1 MNHGR
6 TVGFEEEFLL
16 VDATGV
22 PTPEADLVLGR
33 LLADLDPGESERFKP
48 ELQKVQIESVS
59 GVHTGMKGLRS
70 DLSTA
75 RQRLAAAADQCDLAV
90 LPVGTAPACGAPED
104 VTTHSRYERIHQRY
118 GEMTRSYTACGAHVH
133 VGVDSAEQAVAVVNH
148 LRPWLPILVAIGA
161 NSPFHNGRDSG
172 YSSWRIAEQARFPG
186 AGLPPFSRSA
196 DEYRERIAILMEC
209 GVLIDDHMSFWMAR
223 PSDAYPTVEVR
234 AVDTAATVD
243 DAVLQALLTR
253 GLVHTAIRKLEAGI
267 EGPPIDDQTAAA
279 AVWAAARY
287 GLDGPAIDPIE
298 QRQVPAVQ
306 MVKNLTEWI
315 ADELEEVGDTAEAT
329 RLLTAVHQHGT
340 GATRQRIAAASGLPG
355 LVESFRLTSE
365 FALAEL
371 SLEAGA

>member
-1 MNHGR
+1 MEDRR

-16 VDATGV
+16 VDANGV
-22 PTPEADLVLGR
+22 PAPKADLVLDWLR
-33 LLADLDPGESERFKP
+33 ANLDPDESERFKP

-59 GVHTGMKGLRS
+59 GVHTSMKALHAE
-70 DLSTA
+70 LSTA
-75 RQRLAAAADQCDLAV
+75 RQRLGAAADRCELAV
-90 LPVGTAPACGAPED
+90 LPVGTAPACGAAAD
-104 VTTHSRYERIHQRY
+104 VTTHSRYERIHHRY

-133 VGVDSAEQAVAVVNH
+133 VGIDDAEQAVAVVNH

-161 NSPFHNGRDSG
+161 NSPFHHGRDSG

-196 DEYRERIAILMEC
+196 ADYRERIAVLREC

-223 PSDAYPTVEVR
+223 PSDAFPTVEVR

-253 GLVHTAIRKLEAGI
+253 GLVHTAIRKLDAGI
-267 EGPPIDDQTAAA
+267 EGPALDDQVAAA
-279 AVWAAARY
+279 AVWTAARY
-287 GLDGPAIDPIE
+287 GLDGPAIDPIG
-298 QRQVPAVQ
+298 QIQVPAVR
-306 MVKNLTEWI
+306 MVEKLTAWI

-340 GATRQRIAAASGLPG
+340 GAARQRIAAVSGLPG
-355 LVESFRLTSE
+355 LVESFRLTGE
-365 FALAEL
+365 FAP
-371 SLEAGA
+371 AGMSFEEGG